1 VAARRRNDAGPIV
14 MSKKEIAPASAQV
27 VSRRNGRR
35 GLLGGLLAFAGLA
48 TSAPAATAVSLDH
61 APRTWVVYAQK
72 STQTITAW
80 LNGDAAPGPRLR
92 ETILTQASQQGQAP
106 QPLLLS
112 LWIGKDG
119 AVTRVEF
126 QPLGDDQADKDLR
139 TLLLGHRLTPP
150 PKNILMPMRLKIQFA
165 QPKKSSKT

>member
-1 VAARRRNDAGPIV
+1 
-14 MSKKEIAPASAQV
+14 
-27 VSRRNGRR
+27 
-35 GLLGGLLAFAGLA
+35 LLGGLLALAGLTTA
-48 TSAPAATAVSLDH
+48 ASPATAVSLDQ
-61 APRTWVVYAQK
+61 APRAWIVYAQK

-92 ETILTQASQQGQAP
+92 ETVLARASKQGQAP

-126 QPLGDDQADKDLR
+126 QPLGDEQADKDLR
-139 TLLLGHRLTPP
+139 ALLLGHRLTQP
-150 PKNILMPMRLKIQFA
+150 PKNILMPMRLKIHFD
-165 QPKKSSKT
+165 QPKKRA